1 MPPKRKPAPPKKASR
16 KTLPGERAREAMERE
31 EPMSGDR
38 VRLTLKVI
46 LARRDA
52 EILAA
57 RAISQEKNLSHLVE
71 EILEAEA
78 AKGA

>member
-1 MPPKRKPAPPKKASR
+1 MPPKRKPDPPKKTSLQPLAE
-16 KTLPGERAREAMERE
+16 ERAREAMERQ

-57 RAISQEKNLSHLVE
+57 RAISQEKNLSQLVE
-71 EILEAEA
+71 EILEAEVSRRA
-78 AKGA
+78 

>member
-1 MPPKRKPAPPKKASR
+1 
-16 KTLPGERAREAMERE
+16 
-31 EPMSGDR
+31 MSGDR